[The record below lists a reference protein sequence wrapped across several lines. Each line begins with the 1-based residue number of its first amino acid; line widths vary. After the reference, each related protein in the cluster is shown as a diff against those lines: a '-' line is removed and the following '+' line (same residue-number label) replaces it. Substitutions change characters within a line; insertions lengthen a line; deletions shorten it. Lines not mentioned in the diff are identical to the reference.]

1 MNRDCLPA
9 FFAVL
14 VLVTLLA
21 VFQQYQI
28 SNLQIS
34 HKQVTQALERVIL
47 IEGHL
52 VQRFERE
59 APILERIAQHIER
72 GE

>member
-1 MNRDCLPA
+1 MNKDCLPA
-9 FFAVL
+9 IFVVL
-14 VLVTLLA
+14 VLVVLLA

-28 SNLQIS
+28 SHLQIS
-34 HKQVTQALERVIL
+34 HKQVSQALERVIL

>member
-14 VLVTLLA
+14 VMVTLLA

-59 APILERIAQHIER
+59 APILERIAKHIER